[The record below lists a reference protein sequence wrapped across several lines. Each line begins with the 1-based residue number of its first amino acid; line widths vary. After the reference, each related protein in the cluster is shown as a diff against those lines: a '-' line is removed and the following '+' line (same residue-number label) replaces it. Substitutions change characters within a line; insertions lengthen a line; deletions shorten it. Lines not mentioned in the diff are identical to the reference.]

1 MPGKGQKHF
10 RRSVVQMLELVVQSG
25 SGLRDCNSTCLASH
39 ITSLQ
44 AHGAGGWAK
53 PGSAGVF

>member
-1 MPGKGQKHF
+1 M
-10 RRSVVQMLELVVQSG
+10 QMLELVVQSG

-39 ITSLQ
+39 MTSLQ
-44 AHGAGGWAK
+44 AHGARGWAK